1 MHVIKLAKG
10 RKKVKFWSSL
20 KILVLCVYTY
30 IFSNDIIII
39 HIITFIPYTLSIS
52 QKTQTYIGYINI
64 FILHVYGLVF
74 DVHHNISMCF
84 EIIIKQQHKF
94 VHWLYNG
101 NLNTQQK
108 TSNTTNAT
116 SMQYVS
122 EWWQQLNSLYE
133 LHKLP

>member
-39 HIITFIPYTLSIS
+39 HIITFIPYTQEFNFSEN
-52 QKTQTYIGYINI
+52 INVHRVQ
-64 FILHVYGLVF
+64 ILIHIACLWLF
-74 DVHHNISMCF
+74 DVHHYISMCF
-84 EIIIKQQHKF
+84 EIIIKQQLKF